1 MLRILGH
8 KCRLTGSQR
17 SAGAENYHVILLS
30 LPGGV
35 PESSQVQRDMMGSD
49 AQRPGHSRS
58 STWRSCLWFTQ
69 SSYHLCVALLEVVSV
84 RDNDQGCPD
93 ERVPDH
99 PTSCVPCSVLC
110 FTKGPI
116 HAVLAPPSP
125 SCPRVIPPFQ
135 YSSVLVLTILLLF
148 LRRSCNIST
157 KLFLKQEIQS
167 QKSLTAMQEPPHFF
181 TTLWLTHVIIL
192 MM

>member
-116 HAVLAPPSP
+116 HACFGSTVSFLSTSNPTFSILVRPCLNNFVVLFAK
-125 SCPRVIPPFQ
+125 
-135 YSSVLVLTILLLF
+135 
-148 LRRSCNIST
+148 
-157 KLFLKQEIQS
+157 KL
-167 QKSLTAMQEPPHFF
+167 
-181 TTLWLTHVIIL
+181 
-192 MM
+192 